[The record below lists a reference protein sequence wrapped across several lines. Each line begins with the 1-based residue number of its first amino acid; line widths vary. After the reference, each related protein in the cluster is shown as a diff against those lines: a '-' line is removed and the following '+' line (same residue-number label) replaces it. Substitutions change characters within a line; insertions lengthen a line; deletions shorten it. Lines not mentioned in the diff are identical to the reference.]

1 MTAISDG
8 EAEIAYQ
15 ATVNI
20 SGHVFKGFLYDQG
33 VDMKALFPCIS
44 KMVFESSSS
53 GKDRDSSSPI
63 VDPPNTF
70 SLRYNL

>member
-8 EAEIAYQ
+8 EAEVAYQ

-20 SGHVFKGFLYDQG
+20 SGHVFKGFLYNQG
-33 VDMKALFPCIS
+33 VDSKNAFPCIS
-44 KMVFESSSS
+44 KMVFDSSSS
-53 GKDRDSSSPI
+53 GRDKDSSSPK

-70 SLRYNL
+70 AASGD